1 MEKAKLTETE
11 QVEKMAL
18 RANNK
23 QRAQR
28 ARKLKAISARAS
40 KESHHTQTDLM
51 TRTSRALQKFSTNGE
66 IGRGNKNGAPIY
78 SMRRPAMRN
87 PKTELEAAVQRFV
100 DLYDFAPI
108 AYISFD
114 RAGRIEEANL
124 AATELLG
131 VPRDLL
137 IGRPFAFYVADLDS
151 FLRHLLYCRTT
162 HEQVA
167 TELELK
173 PKKGERIPVQLL
185 STPITSTTR
194 NGALLYQT
202 AIIDLSQR
210 KRHEQQLAE
219 QARLL
224 DLSNDAIIVRDVNDR
239 VTYWNKGATKVYGY
253 TLPEALGQVSHDLLK
268 TEHPEPLSKIYQK
281 LLRDN
286 HWQGELVHTR
296 RDGTRIT
303 VFSRWS
309 LDRDV
314 QGKRA
319 SVLETNN
326 DITER
331 KKAQEKIAE
340 AARQQAS
347 LYQLAQRSQ
356 TATSLRDVYTA
367 ALEGITSA
375 LHTDRAA
382 ILLFD
387 NRQAMRFVA
396 WQGLS
401 ATYRKAAAGHSPW
414 KPSTKNPKPVC
425 IADMRLADISQS
437 LKRTMRRE
445 DIRAAAFIPLVIE
458 GNLIGKFMIYYH
470 APHVFTPSELDLA
483 ITMARQVAQAI
494 EHQKDANA
502 LRQRERELARELQDQ
517 KQLQKISSQMIKQQQ
532 IEAVYTQ
539 IVEATMALLRSD
551 CGSMQRVLPETGEL
565 LLLAQK
571 GFAAGSANGWR
582 RISRNGGTTCAKA
595 FRIGERVIV
604 PDLEQCH
611 FVKKEDLVSYRRSG
625 IRSVQSTPLFSRA
638 GEMVGMISNHW
649 RKVHEPSKREL
660 RLLDVLARQAADLIE
675 SKRADEEVRESEARM
690 RATVEQATAGVA
702 RCDVNGR
709 IVFVNQKL
717 CDMIGYTE
725 SELIG
730 KTFADVMHQDD
741 LDINSRLF
749 RELIRDSKPFEL
761 EKRFIR
767 KDGGI
772 LWADV
777 SAGAVR
783 GADGKT
789 QSTVFVVVDVTARK
803 KAEAALR
810 RSKQLLEMRVRART
824 LELNRAN
831 KKLEAEISRRKG
843 LEGEILSVSD
853 REQQRLGQELHDGLC
868 QHLTAVAFM
877 TRSIALR
884 LRDHRVVDAADIE
897 KVAELVN
904 TAAVDT
910 RNLSRALH
918 RVDVDA
924 AALVVALQD
933 LVDREIWRTP
943 CRLEIKPSFQINDD
957 AAAAHLYRIAREA
970 VINANKHAQARQIV
984 VRLERV
990 RKEMVLRVIDD
1001 GIGFPKDLKPQQG
1014 LGYHIMKYRAQ
1025 LMSGR
1030 LEIDSPQ
1037 TGGTRVSC
1045 YLPSHAPGSRKAP
1058 NADQT
1063 AEGMQKNSDSLIAS
1077 DLTLRHLARQRAA
1090 NA

>member
-1 MEKAKLTETE
+1 
-11 QVEKMAL
+11 MAR
-18 RANNK
+18 RANNNQSAK
-23 QRAQR
+23 SVRQ
-28 ARKLKAISARAS
+28 KAA
-40 KESHHTQTDLM
+40 T
-51 TRTSRALQKFSTNGE
+51 
-66 IGRGNKNGAPIY
+66 KNGAIMPPHQFNHDSQGNSTALWPRVTPINNNRAPIH
-78 SMRRPAMRN
+78 SGRLPAIGN
-87 PKTELEAAVQRFV
+87 PKTELEAATQRFV

-124 AATELLG
+124 AATKLLG
-131 VPRDLL
+131 VTRDLL
-137 IGRPFAFYVADLDS
+137 IGSPFAFYVAELDS
-151 FLRHLLYCRTT
+151 FLHHLFHCRTRS
-162 HEQVA
+162 EQVA

-173 PKKGERIPVQLL
+173 PKKGERVPVQLV
-185 STPITSTTR
+185 STPITSTRR

-239 VTYWNKGATKVYGY
+239 ITYWNKGATTIYGY
-253 TLPEALGQVSHDLLK
+253 KLPEAIGEVSHDLLK
-268 TEHPEPLSKIYQK
+268 TEHPERLARIYQK

-286 HWQGELVHTR
+286 QWQGELIHTR

-303 VFSRWS
+303 VFSRWA
-309 LDRDV
+309 LDRDA
-314 QGKRA
+314 QGKRLY
-319 SVLETNN
+319 VLETNN
-326 DITER
+326 DITEH
-331 KKAQEKIAE
+331 KKAQEKIAD
-340 AARQQAS
+340 AARQQAA

-356 TATSLRDVYTA
+356 TASSLRGVYTA
-367 ALEGITSA
+367 ALKGITSA
-375 LHTDRAA
+375 LHIDRAS

-387 NRQAMRFVA
+387 NKQAMRFVA

-401 ATYRKAAAGHSPW
+401 TMYRKAVAGHSPW

-425 IADMRLADISQS
+425 IEDMRLADISNS

-445 DIRAAAFIPLVIE
+445 DIRAAAFVPLIIE
-458 GNLIGKFMIYYH
+458 GKLIGKFMIYH
-470 APHVFTPSELDLA
+470 RVPHVFTRSEIDLA
-483 ITMARQVAQAI
+483 ITVARQVAQAI
-494 EHQKDANA
+494 EHRKDENA
-502 LRQRERELARELQDQ
+502 LRQRERELARELLDQ
-517 KQLQKISSQMIKQQQ
+517 KQLQKVSGQMIKQQQ
-532 IEAVYTQ
+532 IEAVYMQ
-539 IVEATMALLRSD
+539 IVEATVVLLRSD
-551 CGSMQRVLPETGEL
+551 CASMQMVVPETGDL

-582 RISRNGGTTCAKA
+582 RVSRDGGTTCAEA

-604 PDLEQCH
+604 PDLEHCH
-611 FVKKEDLVSYRRSG
+611 FVKKEDLVSYQRSA

-638 GEMVGMISNHW
+638 GELVGMISNHW

-675 SKRADEEVRESEARM
+675 SKRADDEVRESEARM
-690 RATVEQATAGVA
+690 RATVEQATAGVS
-702 RCDVNGR
+702 RCDVDGR
-709 IVFVNQKL
+709 ITFANQKL
-717 CDMIGYTE
+717 CKMIGYTE

-730 KTFADVMHQDD
+730 KTFADVTHPDD
-741 LDINSRLF
+741 LDGNRRLF
-749 RELIRDSKPFEL
+749 QKLVSDGKPYEL

-767 KDGGI
+767 KDGRI

-777 SAGAVR
+777 STGAVR
-783 GADGKT
+783 GVDGKT
-789 QSTVFVVVDVTARK
+789 QSAVAVIVDITARK

-824 LELNRAN
+824 LELNRSN
-831 KKLEAEISRRKG
+831 KKLEAEINRRKG

-904 TAAVDT
+904 KAAIDT

-957 AAAAHLYRIAREA
+957 ATAAHLYRIAREA
-970 VINANKHAQARQIV
+970 VINANKHAQARQILL
-984 VRLERV
+984 RLERV

-1001 GIGFPKDLKPQQG
+1001 GVGFPKEFKPHQG

-1025 LMSGR
+1025 LMGGR
-1030 LEIDSPQ
+1030 IEIDSPQ

-1045 YLPSHAPGSRKAP
+1045 YFPIRAPVTPKVP
-1058 NADQT
+1058 NADQL
-1063 AEGMQKNSDSLIAS
+1063 AGGMQGNSNSSVAS
-1077 DLTLRHLARQRAA
+1077 DLTLRHLARQRGA